1 MYFCVIII
9 IVEQKEIKHLDTHG
23 SAGMTRWVHK
33 HRRMATWIIK
43 LLVASIASFLYY
55 LRKQEREIEK
65 EEKGHS
71 K

>member
-1 MYFCVIII
+1 MEEYN
-9 IVEQKEIKHLDTHG
+9 KHEDTHG
-23 SAGMTRWVHK
+23 SAGVTHWGHK

-43 LLVASIASFLYY
+43 LLVAGIASFLYY